1 MLGAL
6 NNSARAA
13 LSGALTFIS
22 SFGVIVVLVP
32 AFLPMAIII
41 GYLYVR
47 LAPAYILASRDLR
60 RLELTSLSPTFA
72 GFDEL
77 LHGLSH
83 VRAFAM
89 ESRYQEGFYKKVDK
103 FQSFDHVYVGILF
116 CRRYRQAF

>member
-1 MLGAL
+1 M
-6 NNSARAA
+6 
-13 LSGALTFIS
+13 
-22 SFGVIVVLVP
+22 LVP
-32 AFLPMAIII
+32 AFLPVAVVIA
-41 GYLYVR
+41 YLYAR

-103 FQSFDHVYVGILF
+103 FQSFDHAYVGVF
-116 CRRYRQAF
+116 VRRHHGQSC